1 MAKAKLVKNEYYKA
15 ELVANWTLRMV
26 EGDEDKQKKRREE
39 IERLCVLN
47 GMRPGE
53 FQEIL
58 DGAFL
63 QYDYKQLLEI
73 NKIINGK
80 RRK

>member
-15 ELVANWTLRMV
+15 ELVATWLMRFS
-26 EGDEDKQKKRREE
+26 EEEKGPKKLQEA
-39 IERLCVLN
+39 ERLCVLN

-53 FQEIL
+53 FQEIIN
-58 DGAFL
+58 GAFL

-73 NKIINGK
+73 NKMINGK
-80 RRK
+80 RKK